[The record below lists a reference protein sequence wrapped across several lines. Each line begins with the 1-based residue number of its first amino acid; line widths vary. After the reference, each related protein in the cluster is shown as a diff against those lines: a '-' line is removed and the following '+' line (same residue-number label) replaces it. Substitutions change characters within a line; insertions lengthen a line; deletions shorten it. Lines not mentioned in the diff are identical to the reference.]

1 MVLTKRSRCSGLAK
15 ISADSALAWP
25 DLSSGQ
31 SSDFSERAHGFDS
44 HTAHISVFPGG
55 GLDYGANLRA
65 RTVAWFSGGHRAGG
79 CAVIHSPHISLAGK
93 ALHQCFSWH
102 PCLVQLFIIYFG
114 GPQIGIELEPFA
126 AGVIGLGLNI
136 AAYMA
141 ESIRGAISNV
151 DPGQEE
157 AARSIGFGRSQTL
170 WFITLP
176 QAAKLMIRPLG
187 VNAVAL
193 IKGSALVS
201 TISVVEL
208 SYTAQRFISSTYKP
222 FEIFMVS
229 ALLYIVMVYSVRFIV
244 DYLDNRFAAR

>member
-1 MVLTKRSRCSGLAK
+1 MDLDLIQRTFPFFLEAAWITVQVSVLALLLGFVVAIVLVAARLSTVFIFRCLSRLYV
-15 ISADSALAWP
+15 
-25 DLSSGQ
+25 
-31 SSDFSERAHGFDS
+31 
-44 HTAHISVFPGG
+44 SVFRG
-55 GLDYGANLRA
+55 
-65 RTVAWFSGGHRAGG
+65 T
-79 CAVIHSPHISLAGK
+79 
-93 ALHQCFSWH
+93 

-114 GPQIGIELEPFA
+114 GPQIGLELEPLT

-141 ESIRGAISNV
+141 ESIRGAIANV
-151 DPGQEE
+151 DPGQVE
-157 AARSIGFGRSQTL
+157 AARSIGFGRGQTL
-170 WFITLP
+170 WLITLP
-176 QAAKLMIRPLG
+176 QTAKLMIRPLG

-222 FEIFMVS
+222 FEIFIVS
-229 ALLYIVMVYSVRFIV
+229 ALLYIVMVYSVRLVV